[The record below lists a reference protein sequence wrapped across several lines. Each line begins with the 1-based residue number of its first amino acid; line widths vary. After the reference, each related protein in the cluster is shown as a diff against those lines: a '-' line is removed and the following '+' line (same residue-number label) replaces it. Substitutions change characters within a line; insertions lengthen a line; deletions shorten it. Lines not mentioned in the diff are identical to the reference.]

1 MKLFLPKHLQM
12 QVRTYTGTVYSCRPV
27 SRPKDAG
34 GILARRLTTDMAF
47 TIWLYFITINLRQTY
62 LPDPSQFHKQ
72 TIEFIV
78 LIRET

>member
-47 TIWLYFITINLRQTY
+47 TI
-62 LPDPSQFHKQ
+62 
-72 TIEFIV
+72 
-78 LIRET
+78 